1 MKIVITGSKGFIGS
15 HLVDALGEHQIIEW
29 DTKIEKNI
37 NNFNLKSTTDIVIH
51 LAGLIDVRES
61 ILKPDD
67 YWLNNVVYSKKI
79 FNMCND
85 MKIPLL
91 YASSAAVKE
100 WYRSPYGATKK
111 VLEEISHDNQIGLRF
126 ETVFGEGSSAFGLY
140 TKIKNK
146 TLTYKTNHIRDFI
159 HVDDIVDCIK
169 MFIRKKDNF
178 YEFNKVYEIGTGIGY
193 NVSDVVDYY
202 KLDVPLKEGDVIE
215 IPRSVA
221 NTKLINE
228 LGWKAKRNIYNK

>member
-1 MKIVITGSKGFIGS
+1 
-15 HLVDALGEHQIIEW
+15 
-29 DTKIEKNI
+29 
-37 NNFNLKSTTDIVIH
+37 
-51 LAGLIDVRES
+51 
-61 ILKPDD
+61 
-67 YWLNNVVYSKKI
+67 
-79 FNMCND
+79 
-85 MKIPLL
+85 
-91 YASSAAVKE
+91 
-100 WYRSPYGATKK
+100 
-111 VLEEISHDNQIGLRF
+111 
-126 ETVFGEGSSAFGLY
+126 
-140 TKIKNK
+140 
-146 TLTYKTNHIRDFI
+146 
-159 HVDDIVDCIK
+159 